1 MTDDATSVPSGAA
14 PAASTGADC
23 LLVRNVSKAYGATRA
38 LVDVST
44 SFAAGEVHCL
54 LGENGAGKST
64 LGKIIGGL
72 QRADAGEVLWQG
84 QPVAFA
90 NARAA
95 RDAGIAMVHQELS
108 LAPDL
113 SVRANLWL
121 GVEPGRSPFA
131 GITSAREG
139 TRAREILH
147 GLGLDIDLEH
157 RTGDLAVGVQQLIEI
172 GKALM
177 LTPRL
182 VVFDEPTATL
192 GAIEKRKFFDVLRR
206 LRREGVAVILVT
218 HHIEDV
224 MEIGDRVSV
233 MRNGALVDSFALTLE
248 IDANMVLERLTGKNR
263 PPEAPH
269 AHVAGAKAVLE
280 ISGLA
285 CRRAGR
291 ERITV
296 SAGEIVG
303 FYGVVG
309 CGAESIVRGIVGAR
323 GGAQDGAPVQYRLHA
338 RAHRP
343 RSPADARRAGIAYLP
358 AGRSR
363 NGILPG
369 RSILENLNIAQL
381 AKFSRFGWLHGR
393 REHDA
398 GLRALEGAQVKF
410 SDAALPITSLSGGNQ
425 QKVLLARAMGAA
437 RDVLVLEEPT
447 AGVDIEAK
455 LQIHDRIRSAAAAGL
470 VVVLLSSDLI
480 ETIALCNV
488 VHTMYA
494 GSVVG
499 CYSAPQLHDQPAIL
513 FDVLG
518 RPPSAG
524 ADLPTDPSAQ

>member
-1 MTDDATSVPSGAA
+1 MTDDATRVPSDAA
-14 PAASTGADC
+14 PASPMGAPC
-23 LLVRNVSKAYGATRA
+23 LQVRRVSKSYGATRA
-38 LVDVST
+38 LVDVSA

-72 QRADAGEVLWQG
+72 QRADAGEVLWEDKA
-84 QPVAFA
+84 VAFA

-121 GVEPGRSPFA
+121 GAEPGRSPFA
-131 GITSAREG
+131 VTTAAREG
-139 TRAREILH
+139 IRAREILH
-147 GLGLDIDLEH
+147 ALGLDIDLER

-206 LRREGVAVILVT
+206 LRREGVAAILVT

-233 MRNGALVDSFALTLE
+233 MRNGALVDSFALTPE
-248 IDANMVLERLTGKNR
+248 IDGNTVLERLTGRNR

-269 AHVAGAKAVLE
+269 AHVAGAQAVLE
-280 ISGLA
+280 IAGLA

-291 ERITV
+291 ERVTV
-296 SAGEIVG
+296 IAGEIVG

-309 CGAESIVRGIVGAR
+309 CGAEAIVRGIVGAH
-323 GGAQDGAPVQYRLHA
+323 GAASVHYRLHG

-343 RSPADARRAGIAYLP
+343 RNPADARRSGIAYLP

-369 RSILENLNIAQL
+369 RSILENLNIGQL
-381 AKFSRFGWLHGR
+381 SRFSRFGWLHGR
-393 REHDA
+393 REREA
-398 GLRALEGAQVKF
+398 GLRALADAQVKF
-410 SDAALPITSLSGGNQ
+410 ADAALPITSLSGGNQ
-425 QKVLLARAMGAA
+425 QKVLLARALGAA

-447 AGVDIEAK
+447 AGVDIDAK
-455 LQIHDRIRSAAAAGL
+455 LQIHQRIRTAAAGGMI
-470 VVVLLSSDLI
+470 VVLLSSDLA
-480 ETIALCNV
+480 ETIALCDV

-494 GSVVG
+494 GAVVG
-499 CYSAPQLHDQPAIL
+499 CYPDPQLHDQPAIL

-518 RPPSAG
+518 RAPADRSA
-524 ADLPTDPSAQ
+524 DPVAP